1 MAVTLGADPAGLALV
16 AGGLFVVDFAAERE
30 FLTIT
35 STGFFSTGSGRRFMR
50 ILGGLRSF
58 DDIKVAHWTEGPVI
72 CQLSR

>member
-58 DDIKVAHWTEGPVI
+58 DDIKLRTGQKAP
-72 CQLSR
+72 